1 MNERKK
7 YNTSDDETE
16 DESWNW
22 YDDPEEIELDR
33 RFNIIRFD
41 KEFVKR
47 PKEFERK
54 RYLKHLQKMDADK
67 KSLDK
72 KSLDKKSLY
81 KQSILELAINTKDA
95 WFELMDDLLD
105 QQFTVDTIVK
115 NNRLFYIGI
124 TIFIIS
130 IIIYLYDKS
139 IDRPIVVPDNIQTIY
154 HIYPPPTHMQPTP
167 YPATN

>member
-41 KEFVKR
+41 KEFAKR
-47 PKEFERK
+47 PKESERK
-54 RYLKHLQKMDADK
+54 RYLKHLQKRDDIK
-67 KSLDK
+67 RDEGL
-72 KSLDKKSLY
+72 KSLY

-130 IIIYLYDKS
+130 IIIYIYDKS

-154 HIYPPPTHMQPTP
+154 HIYPPPTHMRPTP
-167 YPATN
+167 YPAAN